1 MTARLIRRIA
11 ILLVALYASGQVAL
25 AQAACGLD
33 RGAMAQAMTMA
44 AGDTCDDCGQMVTDT
59 LTATCVAH
67 CTADLQLTPSDP
79 VSIPDA
85 GFVPLPALRKP
96 PVGTGPPLSAE
107 LLAAAVPRRILLHS
121 FQI

>member
-1 MTARLIRRIA
+1 M
-11 ILLVALYASGQVAL
+11 AL
-25 AQAACGLD
+25 AQATCGLD

-44 AGDTCDDCGQMVTDT
+44 AGDTCDDCGQVGTNTDT
-59 LTATCVAH
+59 VTAACLAH
-67 CTADLQLTPSDP
+67 CTADLQLTLSDP

-85 GFVPLPALRKP
+85 GFVPLPALWKP
-96 PVGTGPPLSAE
+96 RVGVGPPLSAK